1 MFGLFKKDEIKEMI
15 ENAKKDAEVPEVP
28 APIDDQST
36 HDNVRVGVTNDGR
49 IDIYGEGLYPDE
61 IGLPPMKSEDWG
73 RFSNWLDTFE
83 TDYMWTLRMLVSEYE
98 KTNPKIQWHHT
109 PEWEM
114 YNDKESE

>member
-1 MFGLFKKDEIKEMI
+1 MNRVYYSTNLMGPINLEWIKQHGEGWC
-15 ENAKKDAEVPEVP
+15 A
-28 APIDDQST
+28 
-36 HDNVRVGVTNDGR
+36 GR

>member
-1 MFGLFKKDEIKEMI
+1 MNRVYYSTNWMGPINLEWIKEHG
-15 ENAKKDAEVPEVP
+15 EGWSA
-28 APIDDQST
+28 
-36 HDNVRVGVTNDGR
+36 GR

-109 PEWEM
+109 PKWEM